1 MSHLVMNYHEL
12 WKAYREK
19 VKGYRADYLRK
30 LDRLQPY
37 ADSKQGQEDIDKAK
51 SDFDAA
57 LSALRSEYQP
67 RFEDVIKG
75 MRSKVDSADMTPPTT
90 EVLSLLQMLELR
102 DSIDANELEQ
112 AAKTVGNNDAALKT
126 LSQIAMRKGMVMPT
140 SVKPFGAQKQDA
152 VDTLARAAY
161 SLLAWDG
168 RDSAQVVSDY
178 FAARNSFKWGG
189 GEAPAQNA
197 LASRQAADVEPASYY
212 MDTARKIVGYDVPM
226 SVVSALE

>member
-12 WKAYREK
+12 WKAYRQK
-19 VKGYRADYLRK
+19 VKAQRADYLRK
-30 LDRLQPY
+30 VERLQPY
-37 ADSKQGQEDIDKAK
+37 ADSKQGQDDIAKAK
-51 SDFDAA
+51 TDFDAA
-57 LSALRSEYQP
+57 LAALRSEYQP
-67 RFEDVIKG
+67 RFDNIIKG
-75 MRSKVDSADMTPPTT
+75 MRSKVESADMTPPTP

-102 DSIDANELEQ
+102 DSIDASELEQ

-126 LSQIAMRKGMVMPT
+126 LSQIAMRKGMVMPS

-168 RDSAQVVSDY
+168 RDSDQVVSDY
-178 FAARNSFKWGG
+178 FAARNNFKWGG
-189 GEAPAQNA
+189 GEPPAQNA